1 MLLYKHS
8 VSIFR
13 INVIGLP
20 EESIP
25 ILHIFGHGQH
35 VQSVVT
41 NLAVDLSFG
50 LWVGAVKTTLYAN
63 MRTFSIRGCGSW
75 PYISE
80 KWRSEGTTC
89 ASNNLKNTFWELQ
102 GSFRSVQRGSLRSRN
117 RWKLQNWVE
126 AWNVVKTYIRQLSLR
141 KSRERRRVSTESWC
155 GGVLNWV
162 IVTWFPYFMVLTY
175 FYCVSMRIG
184 VQVTAL
190 LQEIVSRSTTISKW
204 SRKPISAS
212 VSLQF
217 HRGY

>member
-1 MLLYKHS
+1 M
-8 VSIFR
+8 
-13 INVIGLP
+13 
-20 EESIP
+20 
-25 ILHIFGHGQH
+25 
-35 VQSVVT
+35 QSVVT

-80 KWRSEGTTC
+80 KWWSEGTTC

-126 AWNVVKTYIRQLSLR
+126 AWNVVKTYIRQWSLR